1 MQERQI
7 ERKMCQAAAKLGCAA
22 LKFVSPGKS
31 GVPDRI
37 VLCPGGRTVFIEL
50 KRPGGKPRLLQMYA
64 IHRLRELGFPCFV
77 VSTTEEVEA
86 CARQI
91 EHMMREWEEK
101 S

>member
-7 ERKMCQAAAKLGCAA
+7 ERRMCQAVEKLGCTA
-22 LKFVSPGKS
+22 LKFVSPGRS

-37 VLCPGGRTVFIEL
+37 VLCPGGRTIFIEL
-50 KRPGGKPRLLQMYA
+50 KRPGGKPRPLQMHA
-64 IHRLRELGFPCFV
+64 IRHLQRLGFPCFV
-77 VSTTEEVEA
+77 VSTMAEVEA

-91 EHMMREWEEK
+91 ERMMQEWEEK

>member
-7 ERKMCQAAAKLGCAA
+7 EHRMCQAVEKLGCTA
-22 LKFVSPGKS
+22 LKFVSPGRS

-50 KRPGGKPRLLQMYA
+50 KRPGGKPRPLQMRA
-64 IHRLRELGFPCFV
+64 IRHLRRLGFPCFV
-77 VSTTEEVEA
+77 VSTMAEVEA

-91 EHMMREWEEK
+91 ERMMQEWEGK